1 MKLNV
6 LTKSYHTAKRWI
18 ASTVLCLAM
27 VVLFWQG
34 SVLTAEAAIALPH
47 SAVLATS
54 NLDKAQDKA
63 QRDAAS
69 TKDFVRDA
77 ANKVEKTA
85 RQNADR
91 VDQATDGSNFLAR
104 KAQRDAGRIEQ
115 RAEQDAART
124 QDAIDDTKNVF
135 ERAVDNV
142 KEAFSD

>member
-1 MKLNV
+1 MKLSF
-6 LTKSYHTAKRWI
+6 LTNGYQTAKKWI

-27 VVLFWQG
+27 VTLFWQG
-34 SVLTAEAAIALPH
+34 SVLTNETAIALPH

-54 NLDKAQDKA
+54 NFDKAQDKA

-91 VDQATDGSNFLAR
+91 VDQATDGSNILAR

-124 QDAIDDTKNVF
+124 QAAIDETKNVF
-135 ERAVDNV
+135 ERAIDGV
-142 KEAFSD
+142 KDALSD